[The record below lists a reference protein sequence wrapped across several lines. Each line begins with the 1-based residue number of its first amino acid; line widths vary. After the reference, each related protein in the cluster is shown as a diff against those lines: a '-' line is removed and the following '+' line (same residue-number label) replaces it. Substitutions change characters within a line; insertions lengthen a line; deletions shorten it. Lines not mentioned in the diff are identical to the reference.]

1 MCIYGRWKCGIG
13 VKVGFTREIT
23 MSEACKRRFLGVV
36 ICDTLEP
43 LPSIPYP
50 LSTQKGGGA
59 RFIRKS
65 EKAIKKGTS
74 KEKKESSE

>member
-1 MCIYGRWKCGIG
+1 MCKLWK
-13 VKVGFTREIT
+13 VRFTLEIT
-23 MSEACKRRFLGVV
+23 GSEACKRRFFGRVR
-36 ICDTLEP
+36 CWHFGAFTL
-43 LPSIPYP
+43 LY
-50 LSTQKGGGA
+50 LSANDPKKGGGA